1 MKYGHLMMFFVPL
14 IATAQMS
21 ITTVEQVETA
31 QKPDVLQAQMSFE
44 EQGKNQN
51 AIKEHLNAIV
61 AEVKRF
67 DPNAKMCQGGGY
79 YLSPQYSYK
88 DKTREFIGYSA
99 NLNFGCEFKS
109 IDTYNELSSAID
121 KVAAPSVRKS
131 QGALNWGV
139 SSVREA
145 EVQGNLRLELLR
157 KARNQAESFS
167 KETGMECSVSSV
179 NFGGA
184 SRPIPIMARGM
195 AMMASAPTESP
206 IQRDETTQ
214 VEATVDYNCS
224 KRVL

>member
-1 MKYGHLMMFFVPL
+1 MKYRLLIMFFVPF
-14 IATAQMS
+14 AASAQMN
-21 ITTVEQVETA
+21 ITTVERVETSL
-31 QKPDVLQAQMSFE
+31 KPDVLQGQMSFE

-51 AIKEHLNAIV
+51 TIKEHLNAIV

-88 DKTREFIGYSA
+88 DQKREFIGYSA

-109 IDTYNELSSAID
+109 IDTYNELSAAID
-121 KVAAPSVRKS
+121 KVAAPGVRKN

-139 SSVREA
+139 SSAREA

-157 KARNQAESFS
+157 KGRNQAEAFS
-167 KETGMECSVSSV
+167 KETGMECLVSSV

-184 SRPIPIMARGM
+184 SRPIPMRAKGL

-206 IQRDETTQ
+206 IQSDETTQ
-214 VEATVDYNCS
+214 TEATVDYTCS
-224 KRVL
+224 KRVP